1 MSIGQLPAANAL
13 LNGSSAFLLLLAYA
27 AVKSGRIQTHRA
39 LMLGALA
46 CSMIFLGSYLFY
58 HAHAGHV
65 RFQGHGAALRALYLA
80 ILLSHTVLAVLNV
93 PRIGRT
99 LYLAWRERYEEHRR
113 LAAWVWP
120 SWMYVS
126 VTGVGVYWML
136 YRL

>member
-1 MSIGQLPAANAL
+1 MSIADLPALNAL
-13 LNGSSAFLLLLAYA
+13 LNGSSAFLLVLAYA

-46 CSMIFLGSYLFY
+46 CSIIFLGSYLFY

-65 RFQGHGAALRALYLA
+65 RFQGHGPALRALYLA
-80 ILLSHTVLAVLNV
+80 ILLSHTVLAVVNV
-93 PRIGRT
+93 PLIART
-99 LYLAWRERYEEHRR
+99 LFLAWRERFDEHRR
-113 LAAWVWP
+113 LSAWVWP

-126 VTGVGVYWML
+126 VTGVVVYWML